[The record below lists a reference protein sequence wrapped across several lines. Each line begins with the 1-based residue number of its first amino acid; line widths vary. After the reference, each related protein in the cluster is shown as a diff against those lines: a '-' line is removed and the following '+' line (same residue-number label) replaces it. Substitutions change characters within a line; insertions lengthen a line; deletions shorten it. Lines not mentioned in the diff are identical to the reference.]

1 MRRELLDLH
10 RALVDSERRE
20 YERTRGR
27 MTDRAFL
34 EALIGVP
41 ELAWLNPLT
50 SLIVRLEEALEG
62 NATGNSTGNAA
73 ENASGNAAESAR
85 SAAVADCVAEIR
97 KLLRPNAGG
106 YGFQRKYAE
115 AMQRSPEVVVAHGR
129 AVAAVGREES

>member
-1 MRRELLDLH
+1 MRRALLELH
-10 RALVDSERRE
+10 RALVESERRE
-20 YERTRGR
+20 YERSRGR

-34 EALIGVP
+34 EALIGAP

-50 SLIVRLEEALEG
+50 SLIVRLEESVEEDAPE
-62 NATGNSTGNAA
+62 NAT
-73 ENASGNAAESAR
+73 ENATENTAR
-85 SAAVADCVAEIR
+85 GAAVADCVAEIR

>member
-10 RALVDSERRE
+10 RALVESERRE
-20 YERTRGR
+20 YERAHGR

-62 NATGNSTGNAA
+62 NSTGNDAGNAA
-73 ENASGNAAESAR
+73 GNAAESAR

>member
-20 YERTRGR
+20 YERARGR

-34 EALIGVP
+34 EALIGAP
-41 ELAWLNPLT
+41 ELAWLSPLT
-50 SLIVRLEEALEG
+50 SLIVRLEEVLEEG
-62 NATGNSTGNAA
+62 
-73 ENASGNAAESAR
+73 ASDTAR
-85 SAAVADCVAEIR
+85 QDCIAEIR
-97 KLLRPNAGG
+97 KLLRPSAEGQ
-106 YGFQRKYAE
+106 GFQRKYAE

>member
-1 MRRELLDLH
+1 MRSELLDLH
-10 RALVDSERRE
+10 RALVDSERRD
-20 YERTRGR
+20 YERVRGR
-27 MTDRAFL
+27 VTDRAFL
-34 EALIGVP
+34 EALISAP

-50 SLIVRLEEALEG
+50 SLIVRLEEVLEEDLG
-62 NATGNSTGNAA
+62 A
-73 ENASGNAAESAR
+73 
-85 SAAVADCVAEIR
+85 AAVADCVAEIR

>member
-20 YERTRGR
+20 YERVRGR

-34 EALIGVP
+34 EALIGAR

-50 SLIVRLEEALEG
+50 SLIVRLEEAVE
-62 NATGNSTGNAA
+62 
-73 ENASGNAAESAR
+73 ENAGVE
-85 SAAVADCVAEIR
+85 DCLDQVR
-97 KLLRPNAGG
+97 KLLRPAAEGQ
-106 YGFQRKYAE
+106 GFQRKYAE
-115 AMQRSPEVVVAHGR
+115 AMQRSPEVIVAHGR

>member
-10 RALVDSERRE
+10 LALVDSERRE
-20 YERTRGR
+20 YERVRGR

-34 EALIGVP
+34 EALIGAP

-50 SLIVRLEEALEG
+50 SLIVRLEEALEETDAG
-62 NATGNSTGNAA
+62 
-73 ENASGNAAESAR
+73 
-85 SAAVADCVAEIR
+85 AAVSDCVAEIR

-106 YGFQRKYAE
+106 YGFQRRYAE

-129 AVAAVGREES
+129 AVTAVGREES

>member
-20 YERTRGR
+20 YERVRGR

-34 EALIGVP
+34 EALIGAP
-41 ELAWLNPLT
+41 ELAWINPFT
-50 SLIVRLEEALEG
+50 SLIVRLEEALEDD
-62 NATGNSTGNAA
+62 ATKNAA
-73 ENASGNAAESAR
+73 ENAHG
-85 SAAVADCVAEIR
+85 AAVADCVAEIR

-106 YGFQRKYAE
+106 HGFQRKYAE
-115 AMQRSPEVVVAHGR
+115 AMQRSPEVIVAHGR

>member
-20 YERTRGR
+20 YERVRGR

-34 EALIGVP
+34 EALIGAP
-41 ELAWLNPLT
+41 ELAWINPFT
-50 SLIVRLEEALEG
+50 SLIVRLEEALEE
-62 NATGNSTGNAA
+62 NATENAA
-73 ENASGNAAESAR
+73 EDAAQSAR
-85 SAAVADCVAEIR
+85 GAAVADCVAEIR

-115 AMQRSPEVVVAHGR
+115 AMQRSPEVIVAHGR

>member
-20 YERTRGR
+20 YERVRGR

-34 EALIGVP
+34 EALIGAP
-41 ELAWLNPLT
+41 ELAWLNPFT
-50 SLIVRLEEALEG
+50 SLIVRLEEAVEED
-62 NATGNSTGNAA
+62 AA
-73 ENASGNAAESAR
+73 ENARG
-85 SAAVADCVAEIR
+85 AAVADCVAEIR
-97 KLLRPNAGG
+97 KLLRPNTGG

>member
-10 RALVDSERRE
+10 RSLVDSERRE
-20 YERTRGR
+20 YERSRGR
-27 MTDRAFL
+27 LTDRAFL
-34 EALIGVP
+34 EALIGAP
-41 ELAWLNPLT
+41 ELAWLGPLT
-50 SLIVRLEEALEG
+50 SLIVRLEEAVEE
-62 NATGNSTGNAA
+62 NATET
-73 ENASGNAAESAR
+73 AR

-129 AVAAVGREES
+129 AIRALAG